1 WRCKEERIASHMVRT
16 LRVTEH
22 FTPVGSVAQMATAI
36 EGLGPTVR
44 WAGDGIISLRDF
56 QGRELRKTRPFVSSR
71 DCLQEAWG
79 TSVYTLPRRCHYPQR
94 DCLQEAW
101 DTSVYTLP
109 RRCHYPQLDCLQEAW
124 DTSVYTLPR
133 RATTLNQN
141 LLTTERSGSPLSIR
155 SPDAGINSQIVVKK
169 HADVNSVRV
178 FKRRDVTKTSS
189 QSLPARVKF
198 SERRTLVNKWKPLFD
213 QYDPYRRGEILIE
226 DFAYLLRHPQIR
238 AEMDA
243 HTLDV
248 LEVKASEPC
257 RTTVSYQEFVNL
269 LSNRRNPSF
278 RLAVESRVE
287 GDMWTGSVCL
297 RGEAGPPTCFQRMV
311 RRLAKDFLIDEADR
325 RYYADRYTCCPPP
338 LFVPIITL
346 LETAGTVEVYTLHAA
361 SRRLRAPVVVG
372 IPLEMVHGSF
382 RIFIVYMAGVLAGS
396 LGTSVFDM
404 NAFLVGASGG
414 VYALLAAHLANILL
428 NYSQMELGVLK
439 LAAVLIIAS
448 ADVGFAIWD
457 RYTYKELSPPVGYTA
472 HLMGALAG
480 LTIGLV
486 VLKNFEQ
493 KLHEQYVWWIALA
506 VYLGCVVFAIFW
518 NIFYY

>member
-1 WRCKEERIASHMVRT
+1 M
-16 LRVTEH
+16 
-22 FTPVGSVAQMATAI
+22 
-36 EGLGPTVR
+36 
-44 WAGDGIISLRDF
+44 
-56 QGRELRKTRPFVSSR
+56 
-71 DCLQEAWG
+71 
-79 TSVYTLPRRCHYPQR
+79 
-94 DCLQEAW
+94 
-101 DTSVYTLP
+101 
-109 RRCHYPQLDCLQEAW
+109 
-124 DTSVYTLPR
+124 
-133 RATTLNQN
+133 
-141 LLTTERSGSPLSIR
+141 LLSMDPE
-155 SPDAGINSQIVVKK
+155 Q
-169 HADVNSVRV
+169 
-178 FKRRDVTKTSS
+178 
-189 QSLPARVKF
+189 
-198 SERRTLVNKWKPLFD
+198 KWKPLFD

-238 AEMDA
+238 AEMDS

-248 LEVKASEPC
+248 LEVKANEPC

-287 GDMWTGSVCL
+287 GEVWTGSVVL
-297 RGEAGPPTCFQRMV
+297 RSAETRARPDTCFRRMV
-311 RRLAKDFLIDEADR
+311 RRLAKDFLTDEADR

-346 LETAGTVEVYTLHAA
+346 LEVGCFVYYCMESRMITLNGPVPVHSIFIYRPDRRLEIWRFVLYMLLHAGYVH
-361 SRRLRAPVVVG
+361 LLFNVIVQVVVG

-457 RYTYKELSPPVGYTA
+457 RYTYKELAPPVGYTA

>member
-1 WRCKEERIASHMVRT
+1 MS
-16 LRVTEH
+16 
-22 FTPVGSVAQMATAI
+22 S
-36 EGLGPTVR
+36 
-44 WAGDGIISLRDF
+44 
-56 QGRELRKTRPFVSSR
+56 FV
-71 DCLQEAWG
+71 CPKQ
-79 TSVYTLPRRCHYPQR
+79 
-94 DCLQEAW
+94 
-101 DTSVYTLP
+101 
-109 RRCHYPQLDCLQEAW
+109 
-124 DTSVYTLPR
+124 
-133 RATTLNQN
+133 
-141 LLTTERSGSPLSIR
+141 
-155 SPDAGINSQIVVKK
+155 
-169 HADVNSVRV
+169 
-178 FKRRDVTKTSS
+178 
-189 QSLPARVKF
+189 
-198 SERRTLVNKWKPLFD
+198 
-213 QYDPYRRGEILIE
+213 
-226 DFAYLLRHPQIR
+226 
-238 AEMDA
+238 
-243 HTLDV
+243 
-248 LEVKASEPC
+248 
-257 RTTVSYQEFVNL
+257 

-287 GDMWTGSVCL
+287 GEVWTGSVVL
-297 RGEAGPPTCFQRMV
+297 RSAETRARPDTCFRRMV
-311 RRLAKDFLIDEADR
+311 RRLAKDFLTDEADR

-346 LETAGTVEVYTLHAA
+346 LEVGCFVYYCMESRMITLNGPVPVHSIFIYRPDRRLEIWRFVLYMLLHAGYVH
-361 SRRLRAPVVVG
+361 LLFNVIVQVVVG

-457 RYTYKELSPPVGYTA
+457 RYTYKELAPPVGYTA

>member
-1 WRCKEERIASHMVRT
+1 MHGDEEM
-16 LRVTEH
+16 
-22 FTPVGSVAQMATAI
+22 SV
-36 EGLGPTVR
+36 GLGPTVR
-44 WAGDGIISLRDF
+44 WAGDGIISLKDF
-56 QGRELRKTRPFVSSR
+56 QGR
-71 DCLQEAWG
+71 
-79 TSVYTLPRRCHYPQR
+79 SVK
-94 DCLQEAW
+94 DSKVW
-101 DTSVYTLP
+101 DTT
-109 RRCHYPQLDCLQEAW
+109 
-124 DTSVYTLPR
+124 
-133 RATTLNQN
+133 
-141 LLTTERSGSPLSIR
+141 
-155 SPDAGINSQIVVKK
+155 
-169 HADVNSVRV
+169 
-178 FKRRDVTKTSS
+178 
-189 QSLPARVKF
+189 
-198 SERRTLVNKWKPLFD
+198 
-213 QYDPYRRGEILIE
+213 YDPYRRGEILIE

-346 LETAGTVEVYTLHAA
+346 LEVGCFVYYCMESRMITLNGPVPVHSIFIYRPDRRLELWRFILYMLLHAGYVH
-361 SRRLRAPVVVG
+361 LLFNVIVQVVVG